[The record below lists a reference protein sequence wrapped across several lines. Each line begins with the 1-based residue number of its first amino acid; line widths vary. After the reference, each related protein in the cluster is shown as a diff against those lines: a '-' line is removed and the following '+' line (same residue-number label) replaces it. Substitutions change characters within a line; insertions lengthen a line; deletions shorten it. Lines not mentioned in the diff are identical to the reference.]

1 MYSKDNDDDHGDDD
15 DDDTAVTDDDDV
27 DDDDPGGTI
36 DVVAHKIRKDG
47 RVREL
52 FRATGGAWGGTIID
66 RQFKTLMENVFGKDF
81 IDAFCQEYAKDFV
94 ELLQVKYTTRIQTV
108 FGKDMA
114 AFCQK

>member
-1 MYSKDNDDDHGDDD
+1 M
-15 DDDTAVTDDDDV
+15 
-27 DDDDPGGTI
+27 
-36 DVVAHKIRKDG
+36 VAHKIRKDG

-94 ELLQVKYTTRIQTV
+94 ELLQVKYTTRIQTIS
-108 FGKDMA
+108 GKDVVP
-114 AFCQK
+114 FCQKSARGPCGT